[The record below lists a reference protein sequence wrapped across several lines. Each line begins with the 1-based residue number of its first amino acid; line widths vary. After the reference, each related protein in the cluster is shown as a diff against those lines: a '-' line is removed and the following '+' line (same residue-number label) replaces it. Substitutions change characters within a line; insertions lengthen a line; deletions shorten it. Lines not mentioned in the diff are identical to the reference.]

1 MDSENSTR
9 HSEKRQKIE
18 NTERF
23 FELKMN
29 RTSDSYRRK
38 MAFEMA
44 RYKFGNIPVRELNS
58 GGCEFLNEFFG
69 LTKIWVCKPTT
80 NFIGIIVNSR
90 GFIVEM
96 CPPENGLAGLFS
108 VTAIFSV

>member
-29 RTSDSYRRK
+29 RASDSYKRK
-38 MAFEMA
+38 IKFEKA

-69 LTKIWVCKPTT
+69 STKIWVCYPTT
-80 NFIGIIVNSR
+80 DFIGIIVNSR
-90 GFIVEM
+90 GFIVEI

>member
-29 RTSDSYRRK
+29 RTSDSYKRK
-38 MAFEMA
+38 IKFEKA
-44 RYKFGNIPVRELNS
+44 RYKFVRELNS

-69 LTKIWVCKPTT
+69 STKIWVRNPTT

-90 GFIVEM
+90 GFIVEI